1 MARWQYFDAPPGVS
15 ADTMLLLTDGS
26 VLVHDANDA
35 AHASG
40 TGTCRRDW
48 YRLTPDEAGRYRTG
62 RWSRALP
69 MATGRLY
76 FATGVLADGRV
87 YAVGGE
93 VADGFGDDKCFLGEI
108 FDPRAGTSGAWG
120 PMYKPSPGYDF
131 IAGDCSSMVLADRR
145 VLFAGNPSGSRT
157 AIWNPVADPPNPH
170 WVEAGLD
177 SAGAQTKVGV
187 NNEETWTLLPSGN
200 VLTVQITGAAGATG
214 TRSAEQ
220 YVPSINQWV
229 SAGYTTQ
236 DLVVGE
242 IMGHV
247 SHEIGPAILLPS
259 GKVIAIGGNGRTE
272 IYTPGPDPEQPGTW
286 SAGPHMPA
294 DPGNPYFHEGFLT
307 ALDAPA
313 VLLPGGKVI
322 CTGGATKP
330 EPDQHA
336 ALGYWSGPT
345 QFLVYDP
352 ASRAGTLRPLA
363 NQPSNGNG
371 DTFTGSLLLLPNG
384 HVLYSSMQNTLGEY
398 TPDPADRAA
407 RASWRPAISTCPA
420 NLVRGHT
427 AKITGARFNGM
438 SQATSYG
445 DDRQSATNF
454 PLLRLT
460 RGAGTV
466 RYLHTFGFT
475 SMGVATGS
483 TKVTTH
489 VQVPPDLPT
498 GRWNLAVI
506 ANGIASP
513 TRKVEVM

>member
-1 MARWQYFDAPPGVS
+1 MARWQYFDAPPGVN

-26 VLVHDANDA
+26 VLVHDAK
-35 AHASG
+35 
-40 TGTCRRDW
+40 RRSDW

-93 VADGFGDDKCFLGEI
+93 AATGFEPDDTCALGEI

-120 PMYKPSPGYDF
+120 PMDKPSPDYDF
-131 IAGDCSSMVLADRR
+131 IAGDCSSMVLADGR

-157 AIWNPVADPPNPH
+157 AIWNPVHYPH

-200 VLTVQITGAAGATG
+200 VLTVQITGATD
-214 TRSAEQ
+214 TRNAEQ
-220 YVPSINQWV
+220 YVPSIDKWV
-229 SAGYTTQ
+229 SAGHTAGHTTH

-242 IMGHV
+242 IMGIV
-247 SHEIGPAILLPS
+247 SNEIGPAILLPS
-259 GKVIAIGGNGRTE
+259 GKIIAIGGNGRTE
-272 IYTPGPDPEQPGTW
+272 IYTPDPDPAQPGTW

-294 DPGNPYFHEGFLT
+294 DPDPDNPYSPPERFLT

-322 CTGGATKP
+322 CTGGATREFVDRHGKVS
-330 EPDQHA
+330 
-336 ALGYWSGPT
+336 YWSGPT

-352 ASRAGTLRPLA
+352 ASRAGTLQPLA
-363 NQPSNGNG
+363 NQPSTSNG
-371 DTFTGSLLLLPNG
+371 DTWQASLLLLPNG
-384 HVLYSSMQNTLGEY
+384 HVLYSAQLNTLGEY
-398 TPDPADRAA
+398 TPGPADLTA
-407 RASWRPAISTCPA
+407 RASWRPRISTCPA

-427 AKITGARFNGM
+427 AKITGVRFNGM
-438 SQATSYG
+438 SQANSYG

-454 PLLRLT
+454 PLVRLT

-483 TKVTTH
+483 MEVTTH
-489 VQVPPDLPT
+489 VTVPPDLPT

>member
-1 MARWQYFDAPPGVS
+1 MARWQYFDAPPDVD

-26 VLVHDANDA
+26 VLVHD
-35 AHASG
+35 SG
-40 TGTCRRDW
+40 GGRRDW
-48 YRLTPDEAGRYRTG
+48 YRLTPDGAGRYRTG

-93 VADGFGDDKCFLGEI
+93 VATGFADDTCALGEI
-108 FDPRAGTSGAWG
+108 FDPHSNKWH
-120 PMYKPSPGYDF
+120 PMDKPSPGYDF
-131 IAGDCSSMVLADRR
+131 IAGDCSSMVLADGR
-145 VLFAGNPSGSRT
+145 VLFAGNPDGSRT
-157 AIWNPVADPPNPH
+157 AIWNPVDDPH

-187 NNEETWTLLPSGN
+187 NNEETWTLLRSGN
-200 VLTVQITGAAGATG
+200 VLTVQITGATD
-214 TRSAEQ
+214 TQNAEQ
-220 YVPSINQWV
+220 YVPSIDKWV
-229 SAGYTTQ
+229 SAGHTTG

-242 IMGHV
+242 IMGAN
-247 SHEIGPAILLPS
+247 SDEIGPAILLSS
-259 GKVIAIGGNGRTE
+259 GRVIAVGGSGRTE
-272 IYTPGPDPEQPGTW
+272 IYTPDPDPAQPGSW

-294 DPGNPYFHEGFLT
+294 DPDNPLSPAGFLT

-322 CTGGATKP
+322 CTGGVTRK
-330 EPDQHA
+330 EIDDD
-336 ALGYWSGPT
+336 GRESYWSGPT

-352 ASRAGTLRPLA
+352 ASRAGTLQRLA
-363 NQPSNGNG
+363 NQPRNRDG
-371 DTFTGSLLLLPNG
+371 DTWQASLLLLPNG
-384 HVLYSSMQNTLGEY
+384 HVLYSAQLNTLGEY
-398 TPDPADRAA
+398 TPDPADLTA
-407 RASWRPAISTCPA
+407 RASWQPRISTCPA
-420 NLVRGHT
+420 NLTRGHT
-427 AKITGARFNGM
+427 ATITGVRFNGM
-438 SQATSYG
+438 SQANSYG

-454 PLLRLT
+454 PLIRLA

-466 RYLHTFGFT
+466 RYLPTFGFS

-483 TKVTTH
+483 TNVTTH
-489 VQVPPDLPT
+489 VKVPPDLPT

-513 TRKVEVM
+513 TRKVEVV